1 MTAGVE
7 SVCGRC
13 RSRLYLQALKDC
25 FFVLLQVAGDE
36 ARTSH
41 RPDFIQLSNRS
52 PDMEDL
58 VLFPNQWEEKVNLA
72 ER

>member
-1 MTAGVE
+1 MTAGGLCV
-7 SVCGRC
+7 GGIPM
-13 RSRLYLQALKDC
+13 KD
-25 FFVLLQVAGDE
+25 FFLSLQVAGDE

-41 RPDFIQLSNRS
+41 RPDFIQLSNQS

-58 VLFPNQWEEKVNLA
+58 VLFPNQWEDKVNPA